1 MRIRYQAAGSRFP
14 KDKFGRKQKSLNINC
29 LAPNTRI
36 FQLMR
41 LTQTIIDLQN
51 KTTGN
56 SSWKHSLI
64 KAEFPR
70 SFVRFSS
77 SSYDY
82 FSWFPVH

>member
-41 LTQTIIDLQN
+41 LTQKLSTF
-51 KTTGN
+51 K
-56 SSWKHSLI
+56 I
-64 KAEFPR
+64 KRLAIHLE
-70 SFVRFSS
+70 SI
-77 SSYDY
+77 
-82 FSWFPVH
+82 H